1 MRLLGCAA
9 GVAMGLIAATANAQH
24 HGGGGGGAA
33 QHATGTQ
40 GQGGGAQH
48 SGATQRGGAG
58 GSDTITVY
66 DRTRNPAADAA
77 RSKAAAGDCKAALD
91 DFDEALRR
99 SIDPT
104 LYRDR
109 GSCHE
114 KLGDVYPAIDD
125 YRAYLSQSPNAPD
138 YDKYRERL
146 DDLIKAASQD
156 LAPNLGRGGDFES
169 EMRGGITDGSTPAA
183 RPKSNDD
190 KDKDKDDNTDKEK
203 PKPNDDRAL
212 SVIEY
217 EEERDKVADK
227 GALRKGKG
235 FFLGAY
241 LYPRYVAN
249 PYNFG
254 FGQGVGARAGYSLNS
269 WSSLFLELGY
279 MAQLSGGDAERADG
293 FTTMF
298 AWEMRFPFDRWAD
311 NQFVFSV
318 GGGYENLTNNT
329 LGQAYASFVARGR
342 AGWRHVFGPGFGL
355 DILADGG
362 FMGTA
367 PISPPPGASSFGV
380 GAFVG
385 GIVAVDVGF

>member
-1 MRLLGCAA
+1 MRLFGCAA
-9 GVAMGLIAATANAQH
+9 GVAIGLIASVAGAQR
-24 HGGGGGGAA
+24 GGNGGAA
-33 QHATGTQ
+33 HG
-40 GQGGGAQH
+40 
-48 SGATQRGGAG
+48 SGAGAG
-58 GSDTITVY
+58 GVLTL
-66 DRTRNPAADAA
+66 DRSRNPTAEAA
-77 RSKAAAGDCKAALD
+77 RAKAASGDCKAALD
-91 DFDEALRR
+91 LFDEALRR

-114 KLGDVYPAIDD
+114 KLGDVFPAIDD

-138 YDKYRERL
+138 YDRYRQRL
-146 DDLIKAASQD
+146 DDLIKTSSQD

-169 EMRGGITDGSTPAA
+169 EMRGGVTDGSTPAPK
-183 RPKSNDD
+183 PKSEDAADKEKD
-190 KDKDKDDNTDKEK
+190 KDKDKDTETEK
-203 PKPNDDRAL
+203 PKANDDRPL
-212 SVIEY
+212 SAIEY
-217 EEERDKVADK
+217 EEDRDKQADK
-227 GALRKGKG
+227 GAIRKGKG
-235 FFLGAY
+235 FVFGAY

-249 PYNFG
+249 PWNFG
-254 FGQGVGARAGYSLNS
+254 FGQGVGARVGYSLNS
-269 WSSLFLELGY
+269 WSSLFLEVGY

-318 GGGYENLTNNT
+318 GGGYENLTNNF

-342 AGWRHVFGPGFGL
+342 AGWRHVFGPAFAL

-362 FMGTA
+362 LMGTA
-367 PISPPPGASSFGV
+367 PINAPSGTRGFGL
-380 GAFVG
+380 GGFVG

>member
-9 GVAMGLIAATANAQH
+9 GVAIGLIAGLSATTASAQRGGGGGATH
-24 HGGGGGGAA
+24 GTGGGGGGA
-33 QHATGTQ
+33 
-40 GQGGGAQH
+40 
-48 SGATQRGGAG
+48 
-58 GSDTITVY
+58 GSVLVL
-66 DRTRNPAADAA
+66 DRSHNPAAEAA
-77 RSKAAAGDCKAALD
+77 RAKAAAGDCKGALD
-91 DFDEALRR
+91 SFDEALRR

-109 GSCHE
+109 GACHE
-114 KLGDVYPAIDD
+114 KLGDVFPAIDD
-125 YRAYLSQSPNAPD
+125 YRTYLSQSPNAPD
-138 YDKYRERL
+138 YDKYRQRL
-146 DDLIKAASQD
+146 DDLIKTSSQD
-156 LAPNLGRGGDFES
+156 LAPGLGRGGDFES
-169 EMRGGITDGSTPAA
+169 EMRGGVTDGSTPAS
-183 RPKSNDD
+183 RK
-190 KDKDKDDNTDKEK
+190 KLQDDNYEKEKTEADKEK
-203 PKPNDDRAL
+203 PKPNDDRPLTA
-212 SVIEY
+212 IEY
-217 EEERDKVADK
+217 EENRDKQADK

-235 FFLGAY
+235 FVIGAY

-249 PYNFG
+249 TWNFG
-254 FGQGVGARAGYSLNS
+254 FGQGVGVRAGYSLNS

-318 GGGYENLTNNT
+318 GGGYENLTNNL

-342 AGWRHVFGPGFGL
+342 AGWRHVFGPAFSL

-362 FMGTA
+362 LMGTA
-367 PISPPPGASSFGV
+367 PINPPPGTINSSFGL

-385 GIVAVDVGF
+385 GIVAVNVGF